1 METRF
6 DGSLDWTFKSY
17 TTTLFPWIEPAVKST
32 MTQRIDYSGCLSQ
45 CLIKGSHAHGDETR
59 HMEII
64 VKNYLS

>member
-1 METRF
+1 
-6 DGSLDWTFKSY
+6 
-17 TTTLFPWIEPAVKST
+17 

-59 HMEII
+59 KMEII